1 MPDQDPDE
9 DARDWFRID
18 RARQVAR
25 VLRRLGWLTLGVGVL
40 ALIGTAYFYLTGEI
54 DAEKLFTLIVGSV
67 LVTVMTGVTAY
78 AASMNLTLSASR
90 LARVLPPP
98 KPTAEETPPD

>member
-1 MPDQDPDE
+1 MPDQPQDE
-9 DARDWFRID
+9 DQRDWFRIN

-25 VLRRLGWLTLGVGVL
+25 VLRRLGWLTLAVGVL
-40 ALIGTAYFYLTGEI
+40 ALVGTSYFYATGEI

-90 LARVLPPP
+90 LARGLPPP
-98 KPTAEETPPD
+98 EPAAGEAPNA